1 MEIHMSEPSKKKV
14 RHTTPVGI
22 AKWPHLTKPDYKFKD
37 AGEFHTK
44 MRIGKDEFE
53 ASIKDVIDSTY
64 NNAVKAAKAACA
76 KDKKKPPKVLDMP
89 YFFYE
94 DDNEYEISFKS
105 KYSWI
110 DRETK
115 EVKTRTVPIFNS
127 RGELIKDPSIK
138 IGNGTT
144 LRVSFVID
152 PFHTALGVGVSLKLE
167 AVKILNLVEYGAN
180 AESFG
185 FGGDE
190 SSEDYA
196 SDESMGD
203 AQGSSEEDEAPF

>member
-1 MEIHMSEPSKKKV
+1 MSEPSKKRV
-14 RHTTPVGI
+14 RHTTPIGV

-44 MRIGKDEFE
+44 MRIGKDDFE
-53 ASIKDVIDSTY
+53 ASIKDTIDAVY
-64 NNAVKAAKAACA
+64 NGAVKKAKAACA

-115 EVKTRTVPIFNS
+115 EVKTRTVPLFNA

-180 AESFG
+180 AESYG

-190 SSEDYA
+190 SS
-196 SDESMGD
+196 DEYTSYESGD
-203 AQGSSEEDEAPF
+203 NDSQGSTDDYEDEAPF

>member
-1 MEIHMSEPSKKKV
+1 MSTTTKKKV
-14 RHTTPVGI
+14 RYTTPIGV

-53 ASIKDVIDSTY
+53 ESLKDTIDSIY
-64 NNAVKAAKAACA
+64 NDAVKKAKAACA

-89 YFFYE
+89 YFFFE

-115 EVKTRTVPIFNS
+115 EVKTRTVPLFNA
-127 RGELIKDPSIK
+127 RGELIKNPDIR

-180 AESFG
+180 ADSYG

-190 SSEDYA
+190 SSDDYD
-196 SDESMGD
+196 SSYDSHDDES
-203 AQGSSEEDEAPF
+203 QGSTNDEDDAPF

>member
-1 MEIHMSEPSKKKV
+1 
-14 RHTTPVGI
+14 
-22 AKWPHLTKPDYKFKD
+22 
-37 AGEFHTK
+37 
-44 MRIGKDEFE
+44 
-53 ASIKDVIDSTY
+53 
-64 NNAVKAAKAACA
+64 VKAAKAACA